1 MPENIGSFELSN
13 AGAFVVRMKAQYR
26 SDANDSFSSPVNLTD
41 DFPVGQVKLVDPDA
55 AGVPNNTEV
64 RLLVHVGG
72 GNDQTAPQIFTYKRG
87 NNHTAKYRI
96 TGTTL
101 APNLTLTGRT

>member
-1 MPENIGSFELSN
+1 MPDNIGSFELSN

-26 SDANDSFSSPVNLTD
+26 RNADDSYTPVNLTD
-41 DFPVGQVKLVDPDA
+41 DFPVGQVKSADPGDH
-55 AGVPNNTEV
+55 GVPNNAEV
-64 RLLVHVGG
+64 RLFVHVGG

-87 NNHTAKYRI
+87 NNHIAKYRI

-101 APNLTLTGRT
+101 DPNLTLTGRT